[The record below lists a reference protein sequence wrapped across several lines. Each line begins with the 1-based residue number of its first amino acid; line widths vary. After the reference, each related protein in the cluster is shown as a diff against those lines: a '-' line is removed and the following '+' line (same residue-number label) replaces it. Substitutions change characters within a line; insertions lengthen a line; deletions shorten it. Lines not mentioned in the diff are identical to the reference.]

1 MRTTAGDEP
10 AFSCKPSGAL
20 KNKAASAVMRQAAK
34 PGVPGK
40 ENLERAAGIEPA
52 WKAWKASALPL
63 SYARAGN

>member
-40 ENLERAAGIEPA
+40 ESWSGLAYYFGIDFSE
-52 WKAWKASALPL
+52 WQIL
-63 SYARAGN
+63 